1 MGVAFARITRE
12 AREKT
17 MTDQKLESHRPGR
30 LLGAL
35 IFALGV
41 GLLVVVFVLAA
52 IAFIEVPARIAGPS
66 GAQHGIGSVLAG
78 AATSAVF
85 LFVMAYAGS
94 LVASK
99 GLELYAMSRGAESK
113 RE

>member
-1 MGVAFARITRE
+1 
-12 AREKT
+12 
-17 MTDQKLESHRPGR
+17 MTHQASESHGPGR
-30 LLGAL
+30 WLGAL
-35 IFALGV
+35 IFAMGV

-52 IAFIEVPARIAGPS
+52 LAFVQVPAGIAGPS

-78 AATSAVF
+78 AATKGVF

-99 GLELYAMSRGAESK
+99 GLDLYAVSREAARK